1 MTSVVRFN
9 ETALDLCNR
18 NNYESYLLT
27 TYLFFFLS
35 LSLIM
40 MSYLVSH
47 YMELY
52 NKLYKEVKIM
62 SRNVDEI
69 YYTINRDSISD
80 DSSEEEEEEDFSDTE
95 NVSEKMNSILTFM
108 ANEIDRSKKFS

>member
-27 TYLFFFLS
+27 TYLFYFLS

-62 SRNVDEI
+62 GRNIDEI

-80 DSSEEEEEEDFSDTE
+80 DSSEEEDFSDTE
-95 NVSEKMNSILTFM
+95 NVSEKMDSILTFM